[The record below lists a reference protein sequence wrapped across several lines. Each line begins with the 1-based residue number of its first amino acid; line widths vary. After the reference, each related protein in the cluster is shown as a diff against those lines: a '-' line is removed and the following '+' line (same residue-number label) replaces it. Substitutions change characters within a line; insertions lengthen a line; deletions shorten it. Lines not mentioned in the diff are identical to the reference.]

1 MLIKS
6 CDIEFIQV
14 LAKEELICNFNDD
27 ENLCNDAYNYKAS
40 GKIVVE

>member
-1 MLIKS
+1 MLIKIF
-6 CDIEFIQV
+6 DIEFIHV
-14 LAKEELICNFNDD
+14 LGKEELICNFDDD